1 MVKDQMFYQMTQA
14 ALARLADRDPE
25 EIARNAG
32 VTYNRASQEFHV
44 PTLGTEAMIR
54 YPDFSVTP
62 FLPDWHRLVIL
73 HYLDLADGTP
83 LTGREISFGQMKSGL
98 IRGSGIDRKC
108 ELTFQAYPNLNAER
122 LSALCKA
129 LGGQWISSNADGAFR
144 IPFLPRFPITLKIWL
159 PDEDF
164 PASGRMFADASADH
178 YLTIEDAVTVAE
190 LLLEKI
196 SPILQI

>member
-1 MVKDQMFYQMTQA
+1 MFYQRTQA
-14 ALARLADRDPE
+14 ALAWLAGRDPE

-32 VTYNRASQEFHV
+32 VTYDRVSQVFHV
-44 PTLGTEAMIR
+44 PTLGAEALIR

-108 ELTFQAYPNLNAER
+108 ELAFQVSKDLSEES

-129 LGGQWISSNADGAFR
+129 LGGQWISSNADGAFW

-196 SPILQI
+196 TAALQV

>member
-1 MVKDQMFYQMTQA
+1 MFYQMTQA
-14 ALARLADRDPE
+14 ALARLAGRDPE

-44 PTLGTEAMIR
+44 PTLGTEALIR
-54 YPDFSVTP
+54 YPDFTVMPT
-62 FLPDWHRLVIL
+62 LPDWHRLVIL

-108 ELTFQAYPNLNAER
+108 ELAFQVSKDLSEER

-129 LGGQWISSNADGAFR
+129 LGGQRLSSNADGAFR
-144 IPFLPRFPITLKIWL
+144 IPFLPRFPIILKIWL

-190 LLLEKI
+190 LLLERMTAV
-196 SPILQI
+196 LQA